1 MKYIAFIFSLGLLMP
16 SFQSCKK
23 NRPESIT
30 FDYEKA
36 AGIWVPYEIINGDGS
51 IVNGPFFAS
60 SVFGVYAESVQLN
73 KDKTF
78 IPVAWQS
85 KTNFILKSTEKGTYV
100 HQPLNQKII
109 FDGIFHMESQIIK
122 FYNDE
127 LWLDFGGAIYKYKK
141 QL

>member
-1 MKYIAFIFSLGLLMP
+1 MKYIALTLCFSVLIS

-36 AGIWVPYEIINGDGS
+36 AGIWVPYQIVYENGS
-51 IVNGPFFAS
+51 IENGPFVAS
-60 SVFGVYAESVQLN
+60 SIFGAYAESVQLN

-109 FDGIFHMESQIIK
+109 FDGIFHLESQITK
-122 FYNDE
+122 FYSDE
-127 LWLDFGGAIYKYKK
+127 FWLDFAGAIYKFKRE
-141 QL
+141 L